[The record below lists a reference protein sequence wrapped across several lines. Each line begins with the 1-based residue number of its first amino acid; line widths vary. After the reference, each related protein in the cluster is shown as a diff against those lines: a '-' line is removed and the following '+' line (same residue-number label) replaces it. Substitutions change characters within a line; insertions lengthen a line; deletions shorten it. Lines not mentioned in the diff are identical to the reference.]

1 MPERVDQRFR
11 FVQFE
16 FPGVLGPEAGR
27 YVVREAREGR
37 PRHILVL
44 SVLGAPQ
51 RRRLSRARPR
61 SAEPQPLP
69 HPVPTS
75 RITVIDT
82 RPVAPAEAERW
93 LSGLGGEA
101 AREVADDALTV
112 VNRAVSGHRVAA
124 AEPALRDVEREQA
137 LVTRVGHGAGEQV
150 ANGRWSGAVEVP
162 SGLRRPRRLAL
173 LRPQER
179 LAALLG
185 GRERPLAC
193 EELTLRARQDAD
205 AGRWRE
211 AALQMRVA
219 LEAAI
224 AELAVVRGPQDMA
237 QRVAGLGERR
247 PAVGSAANEALD
259 GPLSAATIRDVEQ
272 ALERLEAALRARASV
287 GPATTR

>member
-1 MPERVDQRFR
+1 M
-11 FVQFE
+11 QFE

-27 YVVREAREGR
+27 YVVRESGERR

-51 RRRLSRARPR
+51 RRLLSRSRPLR
-61 SAEPQPLP
+61 AEPEPSP
-69 HPVPTS
+69 TPVPIS

-93 LSGLGGEA
+93 LSDLGGEA
-101 AREVADDALTV
+101 AREVADHALAV

-124 AEPALRDVEREQA
+124 AEPALRDVECGQA

-150 ANGRWSGAVEVP
+150 ANGRWASAVEVP
-162 SGLRRPRRLAL
+162 SGLRRPRRLAV

-185 GRERPLAC
+185 GREQPLAC
-193 EELTLRARQDAD
+193 EELILRVRQDAD

-224 AELAVVRGPQDMA
+224 AELAPVRRPEDMA
-237 QRVAGLGERR
+237 QRVVDLGEQRG
-247 PAVGSAANEALD
+247 AVGSAANEALA
-259 GPLSAATIRDVEQ
+259 GPLSPATVRDVEG
-272 ALERLEAALRARASV
+272 ALEILEAALRARASV
-287 GPATTR
+287 GPPAPS